1 MRLGARGDALARLR
15 AAGELDVLVVGGG
28 ATGAGIVLEAT
39 LRGYRCALVEGADF
53 ASGTSSR
60 STKQIHGGLR
70 YLIRGDVRF
79 VQESL
84 RERAFLLTHSTKL
97 LAPLRHIAPL
107 ELTGDLTKT
116 AVLLAAYDRLAEPS
130 PLPASRAL
138 TRAEVR
144 EAVPW
149 LSGNEGGFE
158 YYEAAASDTRLT
170 LAVLTAAAEHGA
182 IVVNHLRVTAV
193 EPPAAVAV
201 DTLSRHSVTLR
212 ARHVVLAIG
221 PWLQQFAHETGLPE
235 VPLLPARG
243 THLVLRQPEPPL
255 EIAVVLHHPA
265 DRRPLVLAPWHGH
278 LLLGTTDAVCDPKT
292 IERPLPTAAD
302 VAYLLEGM
310 RVLAPDWPVAIT
322 AAWAGVRPL
331 LAADSER
338 ETVDLSRQDRLL
350 DLAPGV
356 LGIAGGKLTTLRAV
370 AQRVCDLL
378 EQRLR
383 TQSGPAARFPH
394 LTDPLESL
402 NQEEQLLDA
411 ARHEMVA
418 TLDDLL
424 TQRLGISL
432 VSPEEALKQA
442 PEWAM
447 RVASTMGWSSAE
459 QEQQVQ
465 AYRAGLARFRVP
477 SGVAW

>member
-1 MRLGARGDALARLR
+1 MRLGARRDALARLG

-28 ATGAGIVLEAT
+28 ASGAGIVLEAT

-53 ASGTSSR
+53 ASGTSGR

-70 YLIRGDVRF
+70 Y
-79 VQESL
+79 
-84 RERAFLLTHSTKL
+84 
-97 LAPLRHIAPL
+97 
-107 ELTGDLTKT
+107 
-116 AVLLAAYDRLAEPS
+116 LAAYDRLAEPS

-138 TRAEVR
+138 TPAEVR

-158 YYEAAASDTRLT
+158 YHEAAASDTRLT
-170 LAVLTAAAEHGA
+170 LAFMTAAAERGA

-201 DTLSRHSVTLR
+201 DTLSRHSLTLR
-212 ARHVVLAIG
+212 ARHVVLAVG

-235 VPLLPARG
+235 VPLRPARG

-265 DRRPLVLAPWHGH
+265 DRRPLVLFPWRGH
-278 LLLGTTDAVCDPKT
+278 LLLGTTDAACDPET
-292 IERPLPTAAD
+292 IKHPLPTRAD
-302 VAYLLEGM
+302 VAYLLEGL
-310 RVLAPDWPVAIT
+310 RVLAPDWRVTVT

-338 ETVDLSRQDRLL
+338 ETVDVSRQDKLL

-356 LGIAGGKLTTLRAV
+356 LGIASGKLTTLPAV
-370 AQRVCDLL
+370 AHRVCNLL
-378 EQRLR
+378 EQRLG
-383 TQSGPAARFPH
+383 TPSGPAARFPH
-394 LTDPLESL
+394 LTNPLASL
-402 NQEEQLLDA
+402 SQEEQLLDA
-411 ARHEMVA
+411 SRHEMVA

-424 TQRLGISL
+424 TQRLCISL
-432 VSPEEALKQA
+432 VSPEVALERA

-447 RVASTMGWSSAE
+447 LVASTMGWSSAE

-477 SGVAW
+477 SGVAA

>member
-1 MRLGARGDALARLR
+1 MGSARDLEVAVQRPPCLPLTCVTPAGKLSRWDTARRRMPEPLSRAWQGKFVTFGGMQIRLPTADSSAHIAFCRGVGLPVRHWDTLVAMRLGARGDALARLR

-70 YLIRGDVRF
+70 YLIRGDVGF

-97 LAPLRHIAPL
+97 LTPLRHIAPL
-107 ELTGDLTKT
+107 ELTGGLTET
-116 AVLLAAYDRLAEPS
+116 AALLAAYDRLAEPS

-144 EAVPW
+144 EALPW

-170 LAVLTAAAEHGA
+170 LAVLTAAAECGA

-212 ARHVVLAIG
+212 ARHVVLAVG

-278 LLLGTTDAVCDPKT
+278 LLLGTTDAACDSDT

-302 VAYLLEGM
+302 VAYLLEGL
-310 RVLAPDWPVAIT
+310 RVLAPDWPVTVT

-331 LAADSER
+331 LAAR
-338 ETVDLSRQDRLL
+338 
-350 DLAPGV
+350 
-356 LGIAGGKLTTLRAV
+356 LRA
-370 AQRVCDLL
+370 
-378 EQRLR
+378 
-383 TQSGPAARFPH
+383 
-394 LTDPLESL
+394 
-402 NQEEQLLDA
+402 
-411 ARHEMVA
+411 
-418 TLDDLL
+418 
-424 TQRLGISL
+424 
-432 VSPEEALKQA
+432 
-442 PEWAM
+442 
-447 RVASTMGWSSAE
+447 
-459 QEQQVQ
+459 
-465 AYRAGLARFRVP
+465 
-477 SGVAW
+477 